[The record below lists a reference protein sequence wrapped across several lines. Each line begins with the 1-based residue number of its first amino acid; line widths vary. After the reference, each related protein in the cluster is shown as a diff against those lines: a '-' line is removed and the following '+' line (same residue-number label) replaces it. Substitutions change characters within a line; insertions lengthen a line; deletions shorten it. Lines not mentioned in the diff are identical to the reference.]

1 MVPPVWCELTSADIP
16 HVSIPQKHGKMTA
29 FSIQLPV
36 LALSFGALEGHSK
49 YTLRLECIPINLA
62 YFFFLK
68 RFCDSQGGK
77 NIHRAECSS
86 K

>member
-49 YTLRLECIPINLA
+49 YTLHLECIPINVA
-62 YFFFLK
+62 FFFN
-68 RFCDSQGGK
+68 RCV
-77 NIHRAECSS
+77 IHKGEKYTSS
-86 K
+86 RMFF

>member
-49 YTLRLECIPINLA
+49 YTLHLECIPINLA
-62 YFFFLK
+62 FFFFFK
-68 RFCDSQGGK
+68 
-77 NIHRAECSS
+77 
-86 K
+86 